1 MKTLS
6 STNELHT
13 AYRFLTVISYLL
25 SNLISWK
32 NMISTKKAIELISRG
47 TEEVLIEEELKKKLN
62 SGKKLNI
69 KAGFDPT
76 APDLHL
82 GHTVLI
88 NKLRQFQTLG
98 HQIIFLIGDYTGMIG
113 DPSGKSATRP
123 PLSTEEVQE
132 NAKTYQEQIF
142 KILDPD
148 LTKVVFNSSWM
159 DKMDAAD
166 LIRLAS
172 HHTVA
177 RMLERDDFDKR
188 YKSNQPIS
196 IHEFLYPLIQGYD
209 SIALD
214 ADVELGGTDQKFN
227 LLVGRQLQE
236 VHGKSPQVV
245 ITMPILEGL
254 DGNQKM
260 SKSLGNYIGI
270 DEPAKEIFGKIMSI
284 SDTLMWRYFELLS
297 FKDLGEIEQYKKQVE
312 TGTNPRDIKFDL
324 AEEIITRFHNSKSAQ
339 DAKNDFVKR
348 FSNNAIPDVI
358 DEIEIKV
365 SDKGVVF
372 ANLLKEIKLVSSTSD
387 AHRMIKQAAVKI
399 DGERVDDGKQIL
411 QEGFSAVIQV
421 GKRKFARVKL
431 IA

>member
-1 MKTLS
+1 MT
-6 STNELHT
+6 
-13 AYRFLTVISYLL
+13 
-25 SNLISWK
+25 
-32 NMISTKKAIELISRG
+32 STKKAIELISRG
-47 TEEVLIEEELKKKLN
+47 VEEVLIGEELKKKLD
-62 SGKKLNI
+62 SGKRLNI

-98 HQIIFLIGDYTGMIG
+98 HQIIFLIGDFTGIIG

-123 PLSTEEVQE
+123 PLSAEEVKE

-159 DKMDAAD
+159 NKMNAAD

-209 SIALD
+209 SVELD
-214 ADVELGGTDQKFN
+214 VDVELGGTDQKFN

-260 SKSLGNYIGI
+260 SKSLDNYIGI
-270 DEPAKEIFGKIMSI
+270 DEPAKEMFGKIMSI

-297 FKDLGEIEQYKKQVE
+297 FKDLDEIEQYKKQIE
-312 TGTNPRDIKFDL
+312 TGENPRDIKFKL
-324 AEEIITRFHNSKSAQ
+324 AEEIITRFHDSKSAQ

-358 DEIEIKV
+358 DEIEVKV

-372 ANLLKEIKLVSSTSD
+372 ANLLKEIKLVGSTSD

-399 DGERVDDGKQIL
+399 DGERVEDGKQIL

>member
-1 MKTLS
+1 
-6 STNELHT
+6 
-13 AYRFLTVISYLL
+13 
-25 SNLISWK
+25 
-32 NMISTKKAIELISRG
+32 MISTKKAVELISRG
-47 TEEVLIEEELKKKLN
+47 AEEILVGEELKKKLD
-62 SGKKLNI
+62 SGKRLNI

-88 NKLRQFQTLG
+88 NKLRQFQVLG
-98 HQIIFLIGDYTGMIG
+98 HQIIFLIGDFTGMIG

-123 PLSTEEVQE
+123 PLSTEEVRE

-148 LTKVVFNSSWM
+148 LTKVVFNSLWM
-159 DKMDAAD
+159 NKMNAAD

-209 SIALD
+209 SVELD

-236 VHGKSPQVV
+236 VYGKSPQVV

-270 DEPAKEIFGKIMSI
+270 DEPAKEIFGKIMSV
-284 SDTLMWRYFELLS
+284 SDNLMWRYFELLS
-297 FKDLGEIEQYKKQVE
+297 FKEPNEIDQYKKQIKS
-312 TGTNPRDIKFDL
+312 GANPRDIKFEL
-324 AEEIITRFHNSKSAQ
+324 AAEIITRFHDAKSAEN
-339 DAKNDFVKR
+339 AKNDFIKR

-365 SDKGVVF
+365 GNEGIVF

-399 DGERVDDGKQIL
+399 DGEGVDDGKQIL
-411 QEGFSAVIQV
+411 QEGFYAVIQV
-421 GKRKFARVKL
+421 GKRKFLRVKL
-431 IA
+431 IT

>member
-1 MKTLS
+1 MT
-6 STNELHT
+6 
-13 AYRFLTVISYLL
+13 
-25 SNLISWK
+25 
-32 NMISTKKAIELISRG
+32 STKKAVELISRG
-47 TEEVLIEEELKKKLN
+47 VEEVLIGEELKKKLD
-62 SGKKLNI
+62 SGKRLNI

-98 HQIIFLIGDYTGMIG
+98 HQIIFLIGDFTGIIG

-123 PLSTEEVQE
+123 PLSAEEVKE

-159 DKMDAAD
+159 NKMNAAD

-209 SIALD
+209 SVVLD

-358 DEIEIKV
+358 DEIEIKIDPEGI
-365 SDKGVVF
+365 SF
-372 ANLLKEIKLVSSTSD
+372 ANILKEAGLVSSTSD

-399 DGERVDDGKQIL
+399 DGERVEDGKQIL